1 MEDEELL
8 SGPGGEIMAAGGV
21 THSREA
27 IRASEVV
34 LAGGVIVY
42 PTETVYGL
50 GASILREE
58 AISRVFRIKKRPPS
72 MPVFVAVS
80 SYEMLERVAEM
91 DDEQRHILE
100 RILPGPVSVLI
111 RRKSIVPDA
120 LTAGSPL
127 VGIRF
132 PEHDLAREIIDSCGP
147 ITSTSANVTG
157 SPPPAR
163 AAELSPEIAHAV
175 DLVIDGGR
183 CRYAQPSTLLDLS
196 ARRVLRK
203 GAGLE
208 AVLRAI
214 Q

>member
-1 MEDEELL
+1 MMEDA
-8 SGPGGEIMAAGGV
+8 SAGVIQAG
-21 THSREA
+21 EA
-27 IRASEVV
+27 IQAGEVILAEEAI

-50 GASILREE
+50 GANALHEK
-58 AISRVFRIKKRPPS
+58 AISRVFRIKKRPLS
-72 MPVFVAVS
+72 MPIFLAVS
-80 SYEMLERVAEM
+80 SYEMLERVAEIN
-91 DDEQRHILE
+91 DEERDILE

-111 RRKSIVPDA
+111 KKKSIVPDI
-120 LTAGSPL
+120 LTAGSPI

-132 PEHDLAREIIDSCGP
+132 PDHQLAREIIDASGP

-157 SPPPAR
+157 SPHPAS
-163 AAELSPEIAHAV
+163 AADVSREIADAV

-196 ARRVLRK
+196 ARRVVRE

-208 AVLRAI
+208 VVLRAI